1 MGERC
6 TFHHQSEVEVFR
18 PPRHLLLLSVK
29 ELCKQSRKVHYAAVM
44 MGRLKKIGK
53 NLRAIILHSKIFS
66 NSFFS
71 QIIKQEKIKYIPKQV
86 RSIRAAIK

>member
-44 MGRLKKIGK
+44 MGRLKKNRQK
-53 NLRAIILHSKIFS
+53 S
-66 NSFFS
+66 
-71 QIIKQEKIKYIPKQV
+71 
-86 RSIRAAIK
+86 